1 MNRRRMLQAG
11 AGFLTTGLAG
21 CTGSDSAG
29 ESGTEARG
37 STERTSAT
45 ATASGGEAPEGVY
58 VQSFR
63 EDMYVVGAGGGRG
76 GSETGTANGTSRKT
90 DGANTTAGTSGATV
104 SAGTPS
110 PSETASTNSADGV
123 GTAAMPVAGDYRFGL
138 MYAAPHVFWTVNG
151 DERSK
156 ATIEE
161 GDSLHL
167 MSVVWDPE
175 TRTVLPD
182 TGLSVEISRDGEL
195 VSEEVIYPMLSQRM
209 GSHYGANFSLPGD
222 GTYTARLSVGGTN
235 VRRAGA
241 FEGRFAEP
249 ASVEVEFPFTEA
261 IREQVSSPP
270 APNAGELGAIAPMKM
285 SALPTARAPAPGDL
299 PGTVRGTAESG
310 DAKLVVTTLDAPPA
324 GIEGEGQYLA
334 VSARTPYNGLVLPAM
349 ALSGTLTGD
358 DETTFEGA
366 LERTLDPALGYHYGA
381 VIGSVESG
389 DGLTLSV
396 GTPPQVA
403 RHKGYE
409 TAFLD
414 MPDAELTL

>member
-1 MNRRRMLQAG
+1 
-11 AGFLTTGLAG
+11 
-21 CTGSDSAG
+21 
-29 ESGTEARG
+29 
-37 STERTSAT
+37 
-45 ATASGGEAPEGVY
+45 
-58 VQSFR
+58 
-63 EDMYVVGAGGGRG
+63 
-76 GSETGTANGTSRKT
+76 
-90 DGANTTAGTSGATV
+90 
-104 SAGTPS
+104 
-110 PSETASTNSADGV
+110 
-123 GTAAMPVAGDYRFGL
+123 MPVAGDYRFGL

-261 IREQVSSPP
+261 TREQVSSPP
-270 APNAGELGAIAPMKM
+270 A
-285 SALPTARAPAPGDL
+285 R
-299 PGTVRGTAESG
+299 

-334 VSARTPYNGLVLPAM
+334 VSARTPYNVLVLPAM
-349 ALSGTLTGD
+349 ALSGTLTRD

-366 LERTLDPALGYHYGA
+366 LERTFDPALGYHYGA
-381 VIGSVESG
+381 VIGSVEPG